1 MTRRTIW
8 LRKSRKVWRGL
19 GKSLISVVNGVSD
32 FSELS
37 QTSPDFFC
45 VLLLLVVKRSHTHRN
60 GMRIKWL
67 SPQITNR
74 LWWLLLILSPLAY
87 LAGLVLHRRYNA
99 EMQIPFKVD
108 RATAIERAREF
119 VARQGIDARDWRA
132 FIATETSTRLFYYQ
146 MKGPAVTAQVAPF
159 APIVTVNVL
168 LLSPNN
174 NQNVEVY
181 VSSDGQ
187 VLGFHHKFKENEGVV
202 ETDEA
207 TARQLAGQAMSARP
221 EANLLAV
228 DAQPS
233 VAEDR
238 VNGAIVRRYKWKWK
252 HPLAPELEPETTIAV
267 RGQQVV
273 GETLTANLEEQ
284 FRTKLFGNSQL
295 PVMILGA
302 AYALFALVVVIFGIF
317 RFAERLRQKEV
328 SFVRILLIAAGV
340 TAAFGGF
347 VLLSDVTV
355 YKPALDFNYGQAA
368 FLSRVFGF
376 ITWGFIGLFLGFAY
390 GSGEGDLRE
399 LYPGKLTSMDALL
412 TGKWHS
418 RNVAQAVIR
427 GAALSGWLWV
437 LSLLLVAPFTT
448 IPGYGWRI
456 TSIEPYFVHWPWL
469 SLLLSWFSFGVL
481 SVIFTLLVP
490 LPLLQRRLKKK
501 WLIFGLL
508 FLIAFDA
515 NSIMQLQTVR
525 PWGLALLTTLLAA
538 GTMLLAFFKFDVLT
552 AIIALSAADLV
563 SASFTMLSQSAP
575 ALHRSGL
582 ITTQVAFT
590 ALLLALWFYFKGRL
604 YREDEVRPM
613 YASHLAERLS
623 LQAEVSAARE
633 AQIRLLPDK
642 LPEVRHLSVAAVCQ
656 PAHEVGGDFYDLF
669 ELEPGKL
676 GIFMAEG
683 GGRGLPAALTIAF
696 AKGFLMPKIKSE
708 TLTDNSP
715 TEIVR
720 GLQTQLVRTMS
731 QDEVMGFVYA
741 VIDTSDHTL
750 RYAGTGDF
758 PRPQINAHNGTA
770 PAPLDESEI
779 NFRLDSEKAFRV
791 TEGICNLTPGDTV
804 SLLSDGAVKM
814 LSDETQHKSFWAR
827 LGTQT
832 DSSYRLR
839 DALADAFHDSTRRK
853 THLEDDLTAVIVR
866 LKNPGGDE

>member
-1 MTRRTIW
+1 
-8 LRKSRKVWRGL
+8 
-19 GKSLISVVNGVSD
+19 
-32 FSELS
+32 
-37 QTSPDFFC
+37 
-45 VLLLLVVKRSHTHRN
+45 
-60 GMRIKWL
+60 MRIKLL
-67 SPQITNR
+67 SPQIANR

-87 LAGLVLHRRYNA
+87 FAGLVLHRRYNA

-108 RATAIERAREF
+108 RAAVIAQAREYA
-119 VARQGIDARDWRA
+119 ARKGIDAHDWQA
-132 FIATETSTRLFYYQ
+132 FVATDASTRLFYYKL
-146 MKGPAVTAQVAPF
+146 KGPAVTAQVAPF
-159 APIVTVNVL
+159 APIVTINVL
-168 LLSPNN
+168 LLSPTND
-174 NQNVEVY
+174 QNVEVN
-181 VSSDGQ
+181 VSTEGQ
-187 VLGFHHKFKENEGVV
+187 VLGFHRKFKESGGIID
-202 ETDEA
+202 TDEA
-207 TARQLAGQAMSARP
+207 TARQLAAAALQARP
-221 EANLLAV
+221 EANLIPPTTVPAV
-228 DAQPS
+228 S
-233 VAEDR
+233 EDR
-238 VNGAIVRRYKWKWK
+238 INGAIVRRYIWKWK
-252 HPLAPELEPETTIAV
+252 HPLTPEQESETTISV

-273 GETLTANLEEQ
+273 GETLTANLEEP
-284 FRTKLFGNSQL
+284 FRTQLFGHSQL
-295 PVMILGA
+295 PVIILGTI
-302 AYALFALVVVIFGIF
+302 YALLVLVVVIFGIF

-328 SFVRILLIAAGV
+328 SFLRILLIAAGV

-347 VLLSDVTV
+347 ILLADVTV
-355 YKPALDFNYGQAA
+355 YKPALDLTYNQSG

-399 LYPGKLTSMDALL
+399 LYPGKLTSLDALL

-418 RNVAQAVIR
+418 RNVAQAVIH
-427 GAALSGWLWV
+427 GAALSGWLFF
-437 LSLLLVAPFTT
+437 LTLLVVAPFTT

-456 TSIEPYFVHWPWL
+456 TSVEPFFLQWPWL
-469 SLLLSWFSFGVL
+469 SLLLSWYSFGVL
-481 SVIFTLLVP
+481 SVIVTLLVP
-490 LPLLQRRLKKK
+490 LPLLQRRLKRK
-501 WLIFGLL
+501 WLIFAVL
-508 FLIAFDA
+508 FFIAFDA
-515 NSIMQLQTVR
+515 NSIMQIQAIR
-525 PWGLALLTTLLAA
+525 PWGLAMVTTLLAA

-552 AIIALSAADLV
+552 AIIALGMTELI
-563 SASFTMLSQSAP
+563 SASFTLLSQSAP

-582 ITTQVAFT
+582 ITMQVVLTGLF
-590 ALLLALWFYFKGRL
+590 LALWFYFKGRL

-613 YASHLAERLS
+613 YAGLLAERLS

-642 LPEVRHLSVAAVCQ
+642 LPEVRQLSVAAVCQ

-708 TLTDNSP
+708 KHADNSP

-720 GLQTQLVRTMS
+720 GLQTQLVRTMA

-741 VIDTSDHTL
+741 VIDTGDHTL

-758 PRPQINAHNGTA
+758 PRPQINAHNGAA
-770 PAPLDESEI
+770 PARLEESEI
-779 NFRLDSEKAFRV
+779 NFRLDSERSFRV

-827 LGTQT
+827 LGTQA

-839 DALADAFHDSTRRK
+839 DALAEAFHDGARRK
-853 THLEDDLTAVIVR
+853 TNVEDDLTAVIVR
-866 LKNPGGDE
+866 LKNTGGDE

>member
-1 MTRRTIW
+1 
-8 LRKSRKVWRGL
+8 
-19 GKSLISVVNGVSD
+19 
-32 FSELS
+32 
-37 QTSPDFFC
+37 
-45 VLLLLVVKRSHTHRN
+45 
-60 GMRIKWL
+60 MRIKLL
-67 SPQITNR
+67 SPQIANR
-74 LWWLLLILSPLAY
+74 IWLLLLLLSPLAY
-87 LAGLVLHRRYNA
+87 FAGLVLHRRYNA
-99 EMQIPFKVD
+99 EMQVPFKLD
-108 RATAIERAREF
+108 RAAAIERAREF
-119 VARQGIDARDWRA
+119 ASRKGLAAHDWQA
-132 FIATETSTRLFYYQ
+132 FVATEASTRLFYFQ

-181 VSSDGQ
+181 VTSDGT
-187 VLGFHHKFKENEGVV
+187 VLGFNHKFKENEGVI
-202 ETDEA
+202 ETDEV
-207 TARQLAGQAMSARP
+207 TTRQFAVQAMRARP
-221 EANLLAV
+221 EANWIAV

-252 HPLAPELEPETTIAV
+252 HPLAPELEPETTISV
-267 RGQQVV
+267 RGNQVV
-273 GETLTANLEEQ
+273 GATVTANLEEQ

-295 PVMILGA
+295 PVIILGA
-302 AYALFALVVVIFGIF
+302 IYALLVLVVVIFGIF

-328 SFVRILLIAAGV
+328 SFVRILVIAAGV

-347 VLLSDVTV
+347 ILLSDVTV
-355 YKPALDFNYGQAA
+355 YKPALDFSYSQPA
-368 FLSRVFGF
+368 FLNRVFGL
-376 ITWGFIGLFLGFAY
+376 ITWAFIGLFLGFAY

-418 RNVAQAVIR
+418 RNVAQAVIH

-437 LSLLLVAPFTT
+437 LSLLLIAPFTT

-456 TSIEPYFVHWPWL
+456 TSTEPYFAQWPWL

-481 SVIFTLLVP
+481 SVIFTLLVL

-501 WLIFGLL
+501 WLLFGIL

-515 NSIMQLQTVR
+515 NSITQIQTVR
-525 PWGLALLTTLLAA
+525 PWGLAMLTTLLAA

-563 SASFTMLSQSAP
+563 AMSFTMLSQSAP

-582 ITTQVAFT
+582 ITTQVVLT
-590 ALLLALWFYFKGRL
+590 ALLLALWCYFKGRL

-613 YASHLAERLS
+613 YASNLAERLS

-642 LPEVRHLSVAAVCQ
+642 LPEMRQLSVAAVCQ

-708 TLTDNSP
+708 KHADNSP

-720 GLQTQLVRTMS
+720 GLQTQLVRTMA

-758 PRPQINAHNGTA
+758 PRPQINAHAHSGAAQTQME
-770 PAPLDESEI
+770 ESEI

-791 TEGICNLTPGDTV
+791 TEGICNLAPGDTV
-804 SLLSDGAVKM
+804 SLLSDGAVKL
-814 LSDETQHKSFWAR
+814 LSDATQHKSFWAR
-827 LGTQT
+827 MGKQA

-839 DALADAFHDSTRRK
+839 DALAEAFQHSTRRK
-853 THLEDDLTAVIVR
+853 TNVEDDLTAVIVR
-866 LKNPGGDE
+866 LRNPGGDA